1 VFGLAEVKQVG
12 WLEHGGKLIE
22 RGAAEKG
29 NGAGVLF
36 ALAGCSR
43 RWLPAPQIEWM
54 EPRLPDPGSHLLK
67 ILPSFVF
74 ANPH

>member
-1 VFGLAEVKQVG
+1 VLGLAEVKQVG

-29 NGAGVLF
+29 NGAGLPF

-43 RWLPAPQIEWM
+43 Q
-54 EPRLPDPGSHLLK
+54 
-67 ILPSFVF
+67 
-74 ANPH
+74 